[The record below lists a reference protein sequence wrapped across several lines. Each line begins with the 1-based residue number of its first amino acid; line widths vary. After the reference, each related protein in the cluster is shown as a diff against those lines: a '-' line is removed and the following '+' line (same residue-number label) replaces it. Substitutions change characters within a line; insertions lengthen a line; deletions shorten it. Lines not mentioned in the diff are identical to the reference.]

1 MTRAVTRLDNAVK
14 NLLAMACEHI
24 DQGVLPAAQLALAYQ
39 GELIASEAYGACDT
53 SSRFHMYSAGKP
65 AVSLAL
71 MQLASQR
78 YFDINAPVKD
88 ILDSFGYNGKH
99 TITVSHV
106 LLHTSGFPDCQ
117 VPLNAW
123 LDRPARLEA
132 YKQWGPPTHTPGTQF
147 SYHPT
152 SAHWVLADI
161 ITEATGQPY
170 NDVIAELVLEPVGCS
185 NWFSDNITHGSRP
198 PGGDMPAVPA
208 GEDRTLNSDRA
219 PGSNIPI
226 GNTINAVTIGTK
238 ATDDALK
245 HFYGVDKL
253 PDFTVTSRLLEALN
267 MKAFRGS
274 YIPGGGAVA
283 CASEVALWYQALMHN
298 KAIRNKADFL
308 SPRTLED
315 AFKVRVTYPNWM
327 GVSVNRSRAFV
338 LAGDDG
344 NSALRGFGHGA
355 SREAFGHVGAKGQ
368 IAWADPVSG
377 LSFAYFTNGLEEN
390 EVIVNQR
397 AAALS
402 TAAHHAAHH
411 IAT

>member
-1 MTRAVTRLDNAVK
+1 MTRLDNAVA
-14 NLLAMACEHI
+14 NMLAMACEHI
-24 DQGVLPAAQLALAYQ
+24 NQGVLPAAQLALAYK
-39 GELIASEAYGACDT
+39 GELIASEAYGECDT

-78 YFDINAPVKD
+78 YFDINAPVSS

-99 TITVSHV
+99 AITVSHV
-106 LLHTSGFPDCQ
+106 LLHTSGFADCQ

-123 LDRPARLEA
+123 LNRPARLEA
-132 YKQWGPPTHTPGTQF
+132 YKLWGPPTHTPGTQF
-147 SYHPT
+147 SYHTT

-170 NDVIAELVLEPVGCS
+170 NDIVAELVLEPVGCS
-185 NWFSDNITHGSRP
+185 NWFSDNITPVASRTADGDRPTVGSRKADDN
-198 PGGDMPAVPA
+198 G
-208 GEDRTLNSDRA
+208 TLNSNR
-219 PGSNIPI
+219 PI
-226 GNTINAVTIGTK
+226 GSTINAVTIGTK

-267 MKAFRGS
+267 MKALRGS

-283 CASEVALWYQALMHN
+283 CASEVALWYQALMCN
-298 KAIRNKADFL
+298 RANFL
-308 SPRTLED
+308 SPRTLKD
-315 AFKVRVTYPNWM
+315 ALTVRVTYPNWM
-327 GVSVNRSRAFV
+327 RISVNRSRAFV
-338 LAGDDG
+338 LAGNDG
-344 NSALRGFGHGA
+344 NSALRGFGYGA
-355 SREAFGHVGAKGQ
+355 SHEAFGHVGAKGQ

-390 EVIVNQR
+390 EVVVNQR
-397 AAALS
+397 ATALS
-402 TAAHHAAHH
+402 TAAHKC
-411 IAT
+411 TP